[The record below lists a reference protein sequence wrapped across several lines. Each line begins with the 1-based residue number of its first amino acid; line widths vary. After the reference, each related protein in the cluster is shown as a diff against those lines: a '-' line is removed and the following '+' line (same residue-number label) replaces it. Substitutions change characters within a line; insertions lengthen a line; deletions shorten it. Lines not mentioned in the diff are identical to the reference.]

1 MEQLLRVG
9 IISSTHGIRGEV
21 KVFPT
26 TDEIQRFKDL
36 KQVLLAVE
44 ETELLTLE
52 IEGVKFFKQFVILKF
67 KGIDNINQVESYR
80 GKDLLVTREQAIP
93 LEEGEYF
100 ISDLIGL
107 QVESDQGEVL
117 GTLVDVLQT
126 GANDV
131 YVVKREEKK
140 ELFIPAIRQCILKTD
155 LEEKCMIVHLLDG
168 LLDL

>member
-1 MEQLLRVG
+1 MEELLRIG
-9 IISSTHGIRGEV
+9 IISSTHGIHGEV

-26 TDEIQRFKDL
+26 TEDIKRFKKL
-36 KQVLLAVE
+36 KQVILDTGE
-44 ETELLTLE
+44 KQMELE

-67 KGIDNINQVESYR
+67 KGIDNINEIEPYR
-80 GKDLLVTREQAIP
+80 GKNLLVTRKQAIP

-107 QVESDQGEVL
+107 RVVSDQGEVL
-117 GTLVDVLQT
+117 GTLTDVLQT

-140 ELFIPAIRQCILKTD
+140 DLLIPAILQCILKTD
-155 LEEKCMIVHLLDG
+155 LINGVMTVHLLEG

>member
-1 MEQLLRVG
+1 MEELLRIG
-9 IISSTHGIRGEV
+9 IISSTHGIHGEV

-26 TDEIQRFKDL
+26 TEDIKRFKKL
-36 KQVLLAVE
+36 KQVLLDTGE
-44 ETELLTLE
+44 KQMELE

-67 KGIDNINQVESYR
+67 KGIDNINEIEPYR
-80 GKDLLVTREQAIP
+80 GKDLLVTRKQAIP

-107 QVESDQGEVL
+107 RVVSDQGEVL
-117 GTLVDVLQT
+117 GTLTDVLQT

-140 ELFIPAIRQCILKTD
+140 DLLIPAILQCILKTD
-155 LEEKCMIVHLLDG
+155 LINGVMTVHLLEG

>member
-1 MEQLLRVG
+1 MEELLRIG
-9 IISSTHGIRGEV
+9 IISSTHGIHGEV

-26 TDEIQRFKDL
+26 TEDIKRFKKL
-36 KQVLLAVE
+36 KQVLLDTGE
-44 ETELLTLE
+44 KQMELE

-67 KGIDNINQVESYR
+67 KGIDNINEIEPYR
-80 GKDLLVTREQAIP
+80 GKNLLVTRKQAIP

-107 QVESDQGEVL
+107 RVVSDQGEVL
-117 GTLVDVLQT
+117 GTLTDVLQT

-140 ELFIPAIRQCILKTD
+140 DLLIPAILQCILKTD
-155 LEEKCMIVHLLDG
+155 LINGVMTVHLLEG

>member
-1 MEQLLRVG
+1 MEELLRIG
-9 IISSTHGIRGEV
+9 IISSTHGIHGEV

-26 TDEIQRFKDL
+26 TEDIKRFKKL
-36 KQVLLAVE
+36 KQVLLDTGE
-44 ETELLTLE
+44 KQMELE

-67 KGIDNINQVESYR
+67 KGIDNINEIEPYR
-80 GKDLLVTREQAIP
+80 GKDLLVTRKQAIP

-107 QVESDQGEVL
+107 RVVSDQGEVL
-117 GTLVDVLQT
+117 GTLTDVLQT

-140 ELFIPAIRQCILKTD
+140 DLLIPAILQCILKTD
-155 LEEKCMIVHLLDG
+155 LINEVMTVHLLEG